1 MRVDQSNFYQNFQEQ
16 QKQFFE
22 DFSNQQKL
30 YKPEFQDLRVQQHQY
45 HEELQNQ
52 QTLTNKAVQELKK
65 SQDKYHKEFLAH
77 KKELQRQYQKDREEY
92 VNITNHETEFRKR
105 TDLKMD
111 YLCWGLQQTNP
122 HLAPIPSQD
131 IPVFCLSNMEKGK
144 GEFEGALRPIP
155 IGGSSS
161 NGKGVED
168 VDHGKKKTWEAKD
181 EGDSDEE

>member
-22 DFSNQQKL
+22 DFGNQQKL
-30 YKPEFQDLRVQQHQY
+30 YKQEFQDLRVQQHQY
-45 HEELQNQ
+45 HQELHNQ

-65 SQDKYHKEFLAH
+65 SQDKHHKEFLAH

-92 VNITNHETEFRKR
+92 VTITNHEI
-105 TDLKMD
+105 D
-111 YLCWGLQQTNP
+111 
-122 HLAPIPSQD
+122 QD
-131 IPVFCLSNMEKGK
+131 IPAFCLSNMEKGK
-144 GEFEGALRPIP
+144 GKFEGALRPIP
-155 IGGSSS
+155 VRGSSS
-161 NGKGVED
+161 KGKGVED

>member
-22 DFSNQQKL
+22 DFGNQQKL
-30 YKPEFQDLRVQQHQY
+30 YTQEFQDLRVQQHRY
-45 HEELQNQ
+45 HQELQNQ
-52 QTLTNKAVQELKK
+52 QTLTNKAVEELKK
-65 SQDKYHKEFLAH
+65 SQDKHHKEFLAH

-92 VNITNHETEFRKR
+92 
-105 TDLKMD
+105 MD

-122 HLAPIPSQD
+122 HLAPILSQD
-131 IPVFCLSNMEKGK
+131 IPTFCLSNMEKGK
-144 GEFEGALRPIP
+144 GKFEGALRPIP

-161 NGKGVED
+161 KGNCVED
-168 VDHGKKKTWEAKD
+168 VEHGKKKTWEARD